1 MMKEEAEG
9 GQMQGREAE
18 RQGAPALRE
27 VLRGVGGE
35 TGCVS
40 AQSVT
45 RVAVQ
50 SMCFHTATWS
60 AAKPLIRSVRLQT
73 ALTN

>member
-1 MMKEEAEG
+1 MVKDEAKAEWAR
-9 GQMQGREAE
+9 GREAE
-18 RQGAPALRE
+18 WGRQRGRE
-27 VLRGVGGE
+27 A
-35 TGCVS
+35 GCVS

-60 AAKPLIRSVRLQT
+60 SAKLLGRSVMLQT
-73 ALTN
+73 T